1 MWGIGVAC
9 SLLLL
14 AITSSWAI
22 EGRIGY
28 RVRSFG
34 SEASGEIRKDEAPIR
49 FWIVAGACIAV
60 SAVGV
65 IFSGVGLSKVQRDEK
80 KSA

>member
-1 MWGIGVAC
+1 M
-9 SLLLL
+9 LF

-22 EGRIGY
+22 QGRIGY

-34 SEASGEIRKDEAPIR
+34 SETVGEIRKDEVPIR
-49 FWIVAGACIAV
+49 FWFVAGGCIAA
-60 SAVGV
+60 SATGV
-65 IFSGVGLSKVQRDEK
+65 FFSGVGLSKVQRDEK

>member
-1 MWGIGVAC
+1 
-9 SLLLL
+9 LLL

-34 SEASGEIRKDEAPIR
+34 SEASGEIRKNEAPIR

-65 IFSGVGLSKVQRDEK
+65 IFSGVGLSKVQRDEE